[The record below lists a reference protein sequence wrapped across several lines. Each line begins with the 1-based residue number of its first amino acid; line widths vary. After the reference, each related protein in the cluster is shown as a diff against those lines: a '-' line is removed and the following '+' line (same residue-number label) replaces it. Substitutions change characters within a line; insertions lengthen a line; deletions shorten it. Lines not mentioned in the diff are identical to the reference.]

1 LTSEGGIKWILEG
14 DANTGYFHSTANGR
28 RRKCRIEFLDTD
40 LGRITEQKELVMR
53 IESFYKNMFGREN
66 RGRARLAKSTW
77 QVSGRLPADQQ
88 EGLIRPFSMEE
99 V

>member
-1 LTSEGGIKWILEG
+1 
-14 DANTGYFHSTANGR
+14 
-28 RRKCRIEFLDTD
+28 
-40 LGRITEQKELVMR
+40 MR